1 MGLNQKM
8 QQNKEMKDKLLKYS
22 TIKALVDSNDEVWEY
37 VEEVKKIIIGF
48 DPVTG
53 DEMKKYRDIVD
64 RIIDGRGRL

>member
-1 MGLNQKM
+1 L
-8 QQNKEMKDKLLKYS
+8 YIV
-22 TIKALVDSNDEVWEY
+22 T
-37 VEEVKKIIIGF
+37 KKIIIGF